1 MPTFRNPP
9 SPPSP
14 LNDAVPKPVADRE
27 TPRLTR
33 EEPRAIQHR
42 QALAHPRTAAE
53 MAFVRMYDAWRL
65 YAQTHARTFDHRI
78 GEDTVL
84 GPAWVAIG
92 RALQA
97 LLDGDVGTRIDC
109 GTMWSTIRDYM
120 AVEGWTEPETDAV
133 FRKNDRWNL
142 ED

>member
-1 MPTFRNPP
+1 MPTFKN
-9 SPPSP
+9 PPSP
-14 LNDAVPKPVADRE
+14 LNDAVPKPVADSV

-33 EEPRAIQHR
+33 EEPWAILHR
-42 QALAHPRTAAE
+42 QALAHPRDAAE

-65 YAQTHARTFDHRI
+65 YAQTHARRYESRI

-92 RALQA
+92 RALMD
-97 LLDGDVGTRIDC
+97 LLNGNVGSRIDC

-120 AVEGWTEPETDAV
+120 LVEGWTQDKET
-133 FRKNDRWNL
+133 
-142 ED
+142 